1 MRRWWIAAALIAL
14 IAVLAP
20 VAVGCGSSTTTTT
33 APATGTT
40 AGGTTE
46 STTATTAT
54 TGSTA
59 AAGATIKIGALYPT
73 TGDLAKLGEE
83 CVNGLQLAVDEI
95 NAAGGIKAM
104 NGAKLELVKADS
116 QGKPDV
122 GISEVQRLATKEN
135 VAAIVGTYQSK
146 VAIPATQE
154 AEKQQVPIVISMA
167 VADAI
172 TEKGQKYTFRICPKA
187 DWYAKDQVTFLKDL
201 KTLIGLDVKKVALL
215 HEDTDFGTSTA
226 TGQKKYLK
234 EAGMEVTVEVPYPAS
249 SADLTTQVA
258 KVKASN
264 PDVVLT
270 VTYLNDSILIVQA
283 REKLGMK
290 QLFFDAAGGTVD
302 PEFVKR
308 LAATAEGVLTEVE
321 YTKYAKGAETLNN
334 TFKAKYGNDITGNGA
349 YSYQAGY
356 LLADALERSATAD
369 RAKLRD
375 ALAATNMPAGPTM
388 ILPTAQLQF
397 GPDGQNLSAPL
408 FVVQIQSG
416 NLIPVWP
423 ADYAAAKVTLPK

>member
-1 MRRWWIAAALIAL
+1 MSRRNLVGALSVVL
-14 IAVLAP
+14 VLA
-20 VAVGCGSSTTTTT
+20 VALFAVACGGGTTTTT
-33 APATGTT
+33 AAVGGTETT
-40 AGGTTE
+40 AAVVGTD
-46 STTATTAT
+46 TT
-54 TGSTA
+54 
-59 AAGATIKIGALYPT
+59 AAGATGETIKIGALYPT

-95 NAAGGIKAM
+95 NAAGGIKSM
-104 NGAKLELVKADS
+104 GGAQIELVKADS

-122 GISEVQRLATKEN
+122 GIAEVQRLATKEN
-135 VAAIVGTYQSK
+135 VAAIVGTYQSG

-154 AEKQQVPIVISMA
+154 AEKQQIPIVISMA

-187 DWYAKDQVTFLKDL
+187 DWYAKDQVTFLKEL
-201 KTLIGLDVKKVALL
+201 KALIGLDVKKVALL

-234 EAGMEVTVEVPYPAS
+234 EAGMEVTAEVAYPAS
-249 SADLTTQVA
+249 SADLTTQVS

-270 VTYLNDSILIVQA
+270 VMYLNDSILIMQA
-283 REKLGMK
+283 KEKLGMK
-290 QLFFDAAGGTVD
+290 QLFFDAAGGTVEPD
-302 PEFVKR
+302 FVKR
-308 LAATAEGVLTEVE
+308 LGPTAENTLTEME
-321 YTKYAKGAETLNN
+321 YSKYAPGADKLNN
-334 TFKAKYGNDITGNGA
+334 DFKAKFGSDITGNGA

-356 LLADALERSATAD
+356 VLADALERAGVVE

-388 ILPTAQLQF
+388 VLPTDKLQF
-397 GPDGQNLSAPL
+397 GPDGQNMSAPL
-408 FVVQIQSG
+408 FVMQVQKG
-416 NLIPVWP
+416 DLVPVGP
-423 ADYAAAKVTLPK
+423 PPFAAAKVILPQ

>member
-1 MRRWWIAAALIAL
+1 MSRRTLVVVCSVVLVLSVALF
-14 IAVLAP
+14 AVA
-20 VAVGCGSSTTTTT
+20 CGGGTTTTT
-33 APATGTT
+33 AAVGGTETT
-40 AGGTTE
+40 AAVVGTD
-46 STTATTAT
+46 TT
-54 TGSTA
+54 
-59 AAGATIKIGALYPT
+59 AAGATGETIKIGALYPT

-95 NAAGGIKAM
+95 NAAGGIKSM
-104 NGAKLELVKADS
+104 GGAQIELVKADS

-122 GISEVQRLATKEN
+122 GIAEVQRLATKEN
-135 VAAIVGTYQSK
+135 VAAIVGTYQSG

-154 AEKQQVPIVISMA
+154 AEKQQIPIVISMA

-187 DWYAKDQVTFLKDL
+187 DWYAKDQVTFLKEL
-201 KTLIGLDVKKVALL
+201 KALIGLDVKKVALL

-234 EAGMEVTVEVPYPAS
+234 EAGMEVTAEVAYPAS
-249 SADLTTQVA
+249 SADLTTQVS

-270 VTYLNDSILIVQA
+270 VMYLNDSILIMQA
-283 REKLGMK
+283 KEKLGMK
-290 QLFFDAAGGTVD
+290 QLFFDAAGGTVEPD
-302 PEFVKR
+302 FVKR
-308 LAATAEGVLTEVE
+308 LGPTAENTLTEME
-321 YTKYAKGAETLNN
+321 YSKYAPGADKLNN
-334 TFKAKYGNDITGNGA
+334 DFKAKFGSDITGNGA

-356 LLADALERSATAD
+356 VLADALERAGVGD

-388 ILPTAQLQF
+388 VLPTDKLQF
-397 GPDGQNLSAPL
+397 GPDGQNMSAPL
-408 FVVQIQSG
+408 FVMQVQKG
-416 NLIPVWP
+416 DLVPVGP
-423 ADYAAAKVTLPK
+423 PPFAAAKVILPQ

>member
-1 MRRWWIAAALIAL
+1 VL
-14 IAVLAP
+14 VLA
-20 VAVGCGSSTTTTT
+20 VALFAVACGSSTTTTT
-33 APATGTT
+33 A
-40 AGGTTE
+40 GG
-46 STTATTAT
+46 TATTAAGGGTVTTAAGGGVTT
-54 TGSTA
+54 TG
-59 AAGATIKIGALYPT
+59 GATGAAIKIGALYPT

-95 NAAGGIKAM
+95 NAAGGIKSM
-104 NGAKLELVKADS
+104 GGAKIELVKADS

-122 GISEVQRLATKEN
+122 GIAEVQRLATKDN
-135 VAAIVGTYQSK
+135 VVAIVGTYQSS

-167 VADAI
+167 VSDAI

-187 DWYAKDQVTFLKDL
+187 DWYAKDQVSFLKDL

-226 TGQKKYLK
+226 TGEKKYLK

-270 VTYLNDSILIVQA
+270 VTYLNDSILIMQA
-283 REKLGMK
+283 KEKLGMK

-308 LAATAEGVLTEVE
+308 LGNTAENVLTEVE
-321 YTKYAKGAETLNN
+321 YTKYAKGAEGLN
-334 TFKAKYGNDITGNGA
+334 KKYLDKYGVDITGNGA

-356 LLADALERSATAD
+356 TLADALERAGAAD
-369 RAKLRD
+369 RNKLRD

-388 ILPTAQLQF
+388 ILPTAKLEF

-408 FVVQIQSG
+408 FVVQIQKG

-423 ADYAAAKVTLPK
+423 AEFAAAKVILPQ